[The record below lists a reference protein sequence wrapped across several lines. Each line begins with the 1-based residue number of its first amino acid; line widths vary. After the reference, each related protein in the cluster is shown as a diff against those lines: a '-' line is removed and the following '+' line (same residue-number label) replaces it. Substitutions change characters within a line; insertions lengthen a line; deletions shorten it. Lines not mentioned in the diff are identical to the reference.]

1 MPGYDARGNQPR
13 MTGGTTGARI
23 RVLRRATSTAG
34 RHVGHCNAWDE
45 NQEWRRDVHCHINTA
60 FVLSHIG
67 PAALDQAPQRGS
79 IIAEVPLTVS
89 STEAGDSRSP
99 TVTVY
104 VPAPTH
110 RTPLSST

>member
-1 MPGYDARGNQPR
+1 MAIVWRWQGCAGVAPLVRAFVCCAAQRALRGAMLDIATLGTKTKN
-13 MTGGTTGARI
+13 GGETCI
-23 RVLRRATSTAG
+23 ATI
-34 RHVGHCNAWDE
+34 
-45 NQEWRRDVHCHINTA
+45 INTA